1 MNFDDFGKPPRH
13 KFYTSINDKRCV
25 ENYKGR
31 EEYKQKLSRIFENI
45 IFQKTSTYLYSF
57 LQFPLFRYHNSIYGN
72 INVSEL
78 LS

>member
-45 IFQKTSTYLYSF
+45 IFQKNEYLPIFFFTISII
-57 LQFPLFRYHNSIYGN
+57 PLS
-72 INVSEL
+72 
-78 LS
+78 